1 MESATLFVRH
11 PREVPFFRDQ
21 ARMIL
26 ALADESSRGVS
37 VREDDD
43 FGFMAMQFL
52 YKQIQHAESLLA
64 LEPRRDAGLI
74 ARTMIDGL
82 YQLLWTSQDPEARAQ
97 RWRSFSIIHDWRLV
111 QGRLREGIAVE
122 KSAVKNNEER
132 LNNNEERLN
141 AFGNLHL
148 LKKPKPGSSDPY
160 LRKWQGAVTLSA
172 MADVVGRELYDG
184 PYAELSD
191 WEHWGVSGIGESIS
205 RNDNHLIVATHS
217 ERVAGLALLALF
229 QCLVQ
234 TLQVVDVHFAMNL
247 AEKRGGITANF
258 RASIDS
264 FYQARVL

>member
-1 MESATLFVRH
+1 MESSKLFIRD
-11 PREVPFFRDQ
+11 PPEIPFFRDQ

-26 ALADESSRGVS
+26 ALADECSRGVS

-52 YKQIQHAESLLA
+52 CKQIQHAESLLA
-64 LEPRRDAGLI
+64 LEPRWDAGLI

-82 YQLLWTSQDPEARAQ
+82 YQLLWTSHDPEARAH
-97 RWRSFSIIHDWRLV
+97 RWRSFSIIHDWRLI
-111 QGRLREGIAVE
+111 QGRLREGISVE
-122 KSAVKNNEER
+122 ESVIKNNDER
-132 LNNNEERLN
+132 LNT
-141 AFGNLHL
+141 FGHLHL
-148 LKKPKPGSSDPY
+148 LKKPKSGSSDPY
-160 LRKWQGAVTLSA
+160 HRKWQGAVTLSE

-205 RNDNHLIVATHS
+205 RKDNHLIVDTHS

-234 TLQVVDVHFAMNL
+234 TLQVVDIRLAMNL
-247 AEKRGGITANF
+247 TEKLDGIAANF
-258 RASIDS
+258 RATVDS
-264 FYQARVL
+264 FFQVRVL

>member
-1 MESATLFVRH
+1 MESTKLFIRD
-11 PREVPFFRDQ
+11 PREIPFFRDQ

-26 ALADESSRGVS
+26 ALADECSREVS
-37 VREDDD
+37 VHEDDD

-97 RWRSFSIIHDWRLV
+97 RWRSFSIIHDWRLI
-111 QGRLREGIAVE
+111 QGRLREGISVE
-122 KSAVKNNEER
+122 KSAIK
-132 LNNNEERLN
+132 NNEERLN
-141 AFGNLHL
+141 AFGHLHL

-160 LRKWQGAVTLSA
+160 HRKWQGAVTLSEV
-172 MADVVGRELYDG
+172 ADVVGRELYDG

-205 RNDNHLIVATHS
+205 RNDNHLIVDTHS

-247 AEKRGGITANF
+247 AEKLDGITANF
-258 RASIDS
+258 RATIDS

>member
-1 MESATLFVRH
+1 MESTKLFLRD
-11 PREVPFFRDQ
+11 PREIPFFRDQ
-21 ARMIL
+21 ARMIV
-26 ALADESSRGVS
+26 ALADECSRGVQ

-97 RWRSFSIIHDWRLV
+97 RWRSFSIIHDWRLI

-122 KSAVKNNEER
+122 KSAIEKNG
-132 LNNNEERLN
+132 ERLN
-141 AFGNLHL
+141 AFGHLHL

-160 LRKWQGAVTLSA
+160 HRKWQGAVTLSE

-205 RNDNHLIVATHS
+205 RNDDHLIVDTHS
-217 ERVAGLALLALF
+217 VRVAGLALLALF

-234 TLQVVDVHFAMNL
+234 TLQVIDVHFAINL
-247 AEKRGGITANF
+247 AEKLDGITANY
-258 RASIDS
+258 RATIDS
-264 FYQARVL
+264 FYEARVL

>member
-1 MESATLFVRH
+1 
-11 PREVPFFRDQ
+11 
-21 ARMIL
+21 MIL
-26 ALADESSRGVS
+26 ALADECSRGVS

-43 FGFMAMQFL
+43 FGFMAMQFF

-82 YQLLWTSQDPEARAQ
+82 YQLLWTSRDPEARAQ
-97 RWRSFSIIHDWRLV
+97 RWRSFSIIHDWRLI

-122 KSAVKNNEER
+122 KSVMENSEER
-132 LNNNEERLN
+132 LHT
-141 AFGNLHL
+141 FGHLHL

-160 LRKWQGAVTLSA
+160 LRKWQGAVTLSE
-172 MADVVGRELYDG
+172 MADAVGRELYDG
-184 PYAELSD
+184 PYSELSD

-205 RNDNHLIVATHS
+205 RNDNHLIVDTHS
-217 ERVAGLALLALF
+217 ERVAGLSLLALF

-247 AEKRGGITANF
+247 AEKLDGITANF
-258 RASIDS
+258 RATIDL
-264 FYQARVL
+264 FYEA